1 MNDIILI
8 MAGGLGKRMCS
19 NKPKVLHK
27 VLDKPMLIHVIETS
41 IKLEPL
47 QIYVIVGKY
56 LPEIKDTI
64 NKYKLLDKVK
74 FIKQN
79 EPLGTGH
86 AIQCSK
92 NIIKNHNGK
101 VLILSGDVPLI
112 KTNTLKQMLSK
123 VKYAKIMTTIR
134 DNPCG
139 YGRVIIKNGIFQKI
153 IEEKDCSDQQKKCKQ
168 TNTGI
173 YVFNIEILCRNISY
187 LNNNNKQKEYY
198 LTDIFEIIKKNDKIN
213 IEIMKIPAN
222 NQIELIGVN
231 TKEQLNNLNNML
243 IRNI

>member
-1 MNDIILI
+1 
-8 MAGGLGKRMCS
+8 
-19 NKPKVLHK
+19 
-27 VLDKPMLIHVIETS
+27 MLIHVIETS

-101 VLILSGDVPLI
+101 VLIFVLSFKKKLSP
-112 KTNTLKQMLSK
+112 TLKFSYFMFALNSFI
-123 VKYAKIMTTIR
+123 VIGNEGLLICELKIFTIS
-134 DNPCG
+134 
-139 YGRVIIKNGIFQKI
+139 F
-153 IEEKDCSDQQKKCKQ
+153 
-168 TNTGI
+168 
-173 YVFNIEILCRNISY
+173 F
-187 LNNNNKQKEYY
+187 
-198 LTDIFEIIKKNDKIN
+198 
-213 IEIMKIPAN
+213 
-222 NQIELIGVN
+222 LI
-231 TKEQLNNLNNML
+231 
-243 IRNI
+243 